1 MPMTP
6 QDEDAAIAELAG
18 GPQLTAPHAVSAPRY
33 ASDEDAIKSLI
44 EEHFTPQG
52 AAPATPSAPAPAPT
66 AHAAAPAPDDTDYEN
81 MSLGHAA
88 YLGMGNLGSSAAGK
102 AQALGHAVMNPSET
116 LSALGQVGT
125 GLYSKAKGMF
135 VNQDPAEKANNEA
148 VLNAIGEHYGDTYGS
163 MAGFKKTLATDPAD
177 IGMDVASLVPGVGA
191 AGRAAGLTADAAGIA
206 GKIAQVGSVAG
217 KAASMLDP
225 IQVSL
230 EVGSKVGGLGLKA
243 ADALATGAQAT
254 ASGVPQTLLKV
265 ARSAGATNDVEN
277 AAAYSKFSRGH
288 GSVSDI
294 ANTAE
299 SAVDELKQNATNS
312 YLSDKENLAKSQVQ
326 LPMDEVQKKL
336 DDLNQFAGYKT
347 GSGRFSGQMNAV
359 EDVNNQIK
367 ATINSQDPN
376 ARTMIDL
383 DNLKQSL
390 QETASSL
397 PNGSRFQ
404 GKIGDIANTIRD
416 TIANHDSTYAK
427 MMDDWSDWKGKLANY
442 KGFGVNAKA
451 ADTANLAKMMK
462 RIDAG
467 DTDLLTTLANT
478 QAGKTLP
485 YMLAGH
491 AVNPWLAN
499 GFQHLQYFPELAGAL
514 MYPAALPHLA
524 GLVAA
529 SSPKIA
535 GATQYAAG
543 KIGKYL
549 APVGTAAD
557 YATSA
562 PATYAATRLGQAEQP
577 PQQASGG
584 RIGRKSGGRATG
596 AAKAKADQLIAMVD
610 RIKKDEGEGTKPL
623 LNVDDTTIAK
633 ALEIANRGI

>member
-1 MPMTP
+1 MPVP
-6 QDEDAAIAELAG
+6 QQDDDAAIAELAG
-18 GPQLTAPHAVSAPRY
+18 NSQPIAPHAASAPRY

-52 AAPATPSAPAPAPT
+52 AAPAPTASTAHAPT
-66 AHAAAPAPDDTDYEN
+66 AHAPTPDDADYEN

-88 YLGMGNLGSSAAGK
+88 YLGMGNLGHSAYGK
-102 AQALGHAVMNPSET
+102 AQALGHAIANPSET

-135 VNQDPAEKANNEA
+135 VEQDKDQKAKDEA
-148 VLNAIGEHYGDTYGS
+148 IVNAIGEHYGDTYGS
-163 MAGFKKTLATDPAD
+163 MAGFKKTLATDPFD
-177 IGMDVASLVPGVGA
+177 IGMDVASLVPGVGV

-206 GKIAQVGSVAG
+206 GKIAQAGSIAG

-225 IQVSL
+225 IQAGL
-230 EVGSKVGGLGLKA
+230 TAGSTVGGLGLKA
-243 ADALATGAQAT
+243 ADALLTGAQAT
-254 ASGVPQTLLKV
+254 ASGVPKTLLKV
-265 ARSAGATNDVEN
+265 ARSAGATNDAES

-299 SAVDELKQNATNS
+299 AAVDELKHNATQS
-312 YLSDKENLAKSQVQ
+312 YLSDKANLAKSQVQ
-326 LPMDEVQKKL
+326 LPMNEIQKKL
-336 DDLNQFAGYKT
+336 DELNQFSGY
-347 GSGRFSGQMNAV
+347 GSNSGRFSGQMHAV
-359 EDVNNQIK
+359 DDVNNQIK
-367 ATINSQDPN
+367 ATLYSQDPN

-390 QETASSL
+390 QETASAL
-397 PNGSRFQ
+397 PNNSRFQ
-404 GKIGDIANTIRD
+404 GKISEIANAVRD
-416 TIANHDSTYAK
+416 TIANHDTTYAK
-427 MMDDWSDWKGKLANY
+427 MMDDWSNWKGQLANY

-451 ADTANLAKMMK
+451 ADSANLAKMMR
-462 RIDAG
+462 RIKAG
-467 DTDLLTTLANT
+467 DTDLLTTLSNT

-535 GATQYAAG
+535 GATQYAVG
-543 KIGKYL
+543 KAGKYL
-549 APVGTAAD
+549 APVGTAID

-562 PATYAATRLGQAEQP
+562 PVTYAGTHLGQVEQ
-577 PQQASGG
+577 QQADGG
-584 RIGRKSGGRATG
+584 RIGRKAGGRASNS
-596 AAKAKADQLIAMVD
+596 AKAKADQLIAMAD
-610 RIKKDEGEGTKPL
+610 RIKKDEGKGTEPL

>member
-1 MPMTP
+1 MPMTT
-6 QDEDAAIAELAG
+6 QDDDAAIASLIG
-18 GPQLTAPHAVSAPRY
+18 GPQSTAPHTESAPRY
-33 ASDEDAIKSLI
+33 ANDDEALKALI
-44 EEHFTPQG
+44 EQHFTPQAADP
-52 AAPATPSAPAPAPT
+52 AAPAVSAPT
-66 AHAAAPAPDDTDYEN
+66 ANVAVPAPDDTDYEN

-88 YLGMGNLGSSAAGK
+88 YLGMGNLGHSAYGK

-135 VNQDPAEKANNEA
+135 VDQDPAEKAKNEA

-191 AGRAAGLTADAAGIA
+191 AGRAAGLTADAVGIA
-206 GKIAQVGSVAG
+206 GKIAQVGSAAG

-225 IQVSL
+225 IQAGL
-230 EVGSKVGGLGLKA
+230 AVGSKVGGLGLKA
-243 ADALATGAQAT
+243 ADALATGTQAT
-254 ASGVPQTLLKV
+254 MTGVPQTLLKV
-265 ARSAGATNDVEN
+265 ARSAGATNDAEN

-288 GSVSDI
+288 GSVSTI
-294 ANTAE
+294 ADTAE
-299 SAVDELKQNATNS
+299 AAVDELKYDATQS
-312 YLSDKENLAKSQVQ
+312 YLSDKANLAKSQVQ
-326 LPMDEVQKKL
+326 LPMDEIQNKL
-336 DDLNQFAGYKT
+336 DELNQFAGYGS
-347 GSGRFSGQMNAV
+347 GSGRFSGQMHAV
-359 EDVNNQIK
+359 DDVNNQIN
-367 ATINSQDPN
+367 ATLNSSDPT

-404 GKIGDIANTIRD
+404 GKISDIANAVRD

-427 MMDDWSDWKGKLANY
+427 MMDNWSDWKGQLANY

-451 ADTANLAKMMK
+451 ADSANLAKMMRK
-462 RIDAG
+462 IKAG

-478 QAGKTLP
+478 NAGKTLP

-499 GFQHLQYFPELAGAL
+499 GFQHLQYFPEVAGAL

-543 KIGKYL
+543 KVGKYL

-562 PATYAATRLGQAEQP
+562 PVTYAGTHLGQAEQ
-577 PQQASGG
+577 QQHATGG
-584 RIGRKSGGRATG
+584 RIGRKSGGRTSSS
-596 AAKAKADQLIAMVD
+596 AKAKADQLISMVD
-610 RIKKDEGEGTKPL
+610 RIKKEQGKGTEPL

>member
-1 MPMTP
+1 MPMTT
-6 QDEDAAIAELAG
+6 QDDDAAIASLIG
-18 GPQLTAPHAVSAPRY
+18 GPQSTAPHTESAPRY
-33 ASDEDAIKSLI
+33 ANDDEALKALI
-44 EEHFTPQG
+44 EQHFTPQAADP
-52 AAPATPSAPAPAPT
+52 AAPAVSAPT
-66 AHAAAPAPDDTDYEN
+66 ANVAVPAPDDTDYEN

-88 YLGMGNLGSSAAGK
+88 YLGMGNLGHSAYGK

-135 VNQDPAEKANNEA
+135 VDQDPAEKAKNEA

-191 AGRAAGLTADAAGIA
+191 AGRAAGLTADAVGIA
-206 GKIAQVGSVAG
+206 GKIAQVGSAAG

-225 IQVSL
+225 IQAGL
-230 EVGSKVGGLGLKA
+230 AVGSKVGGLGLKA
-243 ADALATGAQAT
+243 ADALATGTQAT
-254 ASGVPQTLLKV
+254 MTGVPQTLLKV
-265 ARSAGATNDVEN
+265 ARSAGATNDAEN

-288 GSVSDI
+288 GSVSTI
-294 ANTAE
+294 ADTAE
-299 SAVDELKQNATNS
+299 AAVDELKYDATQS
-312 YLSDKENLAKSQVQ
+312 YLSDKANLAKSQVQ
-326 LPMDEVQKKL
+326 LPMDEIQNKL
-336 DDLNQFAGYKT
+336 DELNQFAGYGS
-347 GSGRFSGQMNAV
+347 GSGRFSGQMHAV
-359 EDVNNQIK
+359 DDVNNQIN
-367 ATINSQDPN
+367 ATLNSSDPT

-404 GKIGDIANTIRD
+404 GKISDIANAVRD

-427 MMDDWSDWKGKLANY
+427 MMDNWSDWKGQLANY

-451 ADTANLAKMMK
+451 ADSANLAKMMRK
-462 RIDAG
+462 IKAG

-478 QAGKTLP
+478 NAGKTLP

-499 GFQHLQYFPELAGAL
+499 GFQHLQYFPEVAGAL

-543 KIGKYL
+543 KVGKYL

-562 PATYAATRLGQAEQP
+562 PVTYAGTHLGQAEQ
-577 PQQASGG
+577 QQHATGG
-584 RIGRKSGGRATG
+584 RIGRKSGGRTSSS
-596 AAKAKADQLIAMVD
+596 AKAKADQLISMVD
-610 RIKKDEGEGTKPL
+610 RIKKEQGKGTKPL

-633 ALEIANRGI
+633 ALEIAKRGI

>member
-1 MPMTP
+1 MPITT
-6 QDEDAAIAELAG
+6 QDDDAAIASLIG
-18 GPQLTAPHAVSAPRY
+18 GPQLAAPHTAPAPRYANDDEALKSLIEQHFTPQTAAPAAPAVSAP
-33 ASDEDAIKSLI
+33 
-44 EEHFTPQG
+44 
-52 AAPATPSAPAPAPT
+52 T
-66 AHAAAPAPDDTDYEN
+66 AHVAVPAPDDTDYEN
-81 MSLGHAA
+81 MPLGHAA
-88 YLGMGNLGSSAAGK
+88 YLGMGNLGHSAYGK

-116 LSALGQVGT
+116 LHALGQVGT

-135 VNQDPAEKANNEA
+135 VDQDPAEKAKSEA

-163 MAGFKKTLATDPAD
+163 MAGFKKTLATDPFD

-191 AGRAAGLTADAAGIA
+191 AGRAAGLTADAAGAA
-206 GKIAQVGSVAG
+206 GKIAQVGSAAG

-225 IQVSL
+225 IQAGL
-230 EVGSKVGGLGLKA
+230 AVGSKIAGGAGKV
-243 ADALATGAQAT
+243 ADALATGTQAT
-254 ASGVPQTLLKV
+254 MTGVPKTLLKV
-265 ARSAGATNDVEN
+265 ARSAGATNDAEN

-288 GSVSDI
+288 GSVSTI
-294 ANTAE
+294 ADTAE
-299 SAVDELKQNATNS
+299 AAVDELKHDATQS
-312 YLSDKENLAKSQVQ
+312 YLSDKANLAKSQVQ
-326 LPMDEVQKKL
+326 LPMTEIQNKL
-336 DDLNQFAGYKT
+336 DELNQFAGY
-347 GSGRFSGQMNAV
+347 GSGNKRFSGSNVAIK
-359 EDVNNQIK
+359 DVNDQIK
-367 ATINSQDPN
+367 ATLNSRDPT
-376 ARTMIDL
+376 ARTMLDL

-404 GKIGDIANTIRD
+404 GKISDIANAVRD

-427 MMDDWSDWKGKLANY
+427 MMDNWSDWKGQLANY

-451 ADTANLAKMMK
+451 ADSANLAKMMRK
-462 RIDAG
+462 IKAG

-478 QAGKTLP
+478 KAGKTLP

-499 GFQHLQYFPELAGAL
+499 GFQHLQYFPEVAGAL

-543 KIGKYL
+543 KVGKYL
-549 APVGTAAD
+549 APVGTAVD
-557 YATSA
+557 YATSV
-562 PATYAATRLGQAEQP
+562 PVTYAGTHLGQVEQQ
-577 PQQASGG
+577 QQAAGG
-584 RIGRKSGGRATG
+584 RIGRKSGGRASSS
-596 AAKAKADQLIAMVD
+596 AKSKADKLISMVD
-610 RIKKDEGEGTKPL
+610 RIKKEEGEGTKPL

-633 ALEIANRGI
+633 ALEIAKRGI